1 METAAPLVS
10 DDTSIRFLL
19 RLGRAMHDYGYSAEQ
34 LERGLAAMAGRLGLE
49 AQFFTTP
56 TSILAAIGPLHGQR
70 TFLIRTEPGTI
81 DLGKLDELDDL
92 QNEVLESKVTPSQGL
107 ARVEA
112 LFARPGLYGPVAR
125 IVAAGAASV
134 SASVFLGGS
143 GRDAA
148 MSGVVG
154 AIVGAASLGIEPG
167 RSSAR
172 LFESAM
178 ACLAWLLASAIAIY
192 FGPISQTNVALSGL
206 VALLPGL
213 QLTLAMSELATGHL
227 ASGNARLMAAITVFV
242 SLGIGVA
249 LGSRLSTLIFG
260 ATPNLASQHLSEWAV
275 FAVVPVAAIGFTI
288 VFRARPREF
297 VPIVIAGG
305 LALAGAAIGARWLG
319 PDLGS
324 FVGAFTAAVV
334 SNIFARIR
342 HQPAELTLV
351 PAIVLLVPGSIGFSS
366 LSSLLD
372 RQVVPGVESAFR
384 TVMISVALTTGLL
397 IADVLVPPRRG
408 ARGNVL

>member
-1 METAAPLVS
+1 MVGNAQAAHETFTISYVAREMEPVASPPSEDA
-10 DDTSIRFLL
+10 SIRFLL

-49 AQFFTTP
+49 GQFFTTP
-56 TSILAAIGPLHGQR
+56 TSILAAIGPIQSQR

-81 DLGKLDELDDL
+81 DLGKLHELDEL
-92 QNEVLESKVTPSQGL
+92 QTEVLDSKLTPSEGL
-107 ARVEA
+107 RRVEA
-112 LFARPGLYGPVAR
+112 LSARPGRYGAFAR
-125 IVAAGAASV
+125 IAAAGAASV

-143 GRDAA
+143 ARDAA
-148 MSGVVG
+148 MSGIVG
-154 AIVGAASLGIEPG
+154 AIIGAASVRIEP
-167 RSSAR
+167 RRASAR

-178 ACLAWLLASAIAIY
+178 AVYA
-192 FGPISQTNVALSGL
+192 GPISQTNVALSGV

-213 QLTLAMSELATGHL
+213 QLTLAMSELATGRL
-227 ASGNARLMAAITVFV
+227 ASGNARLMAALTVFV

-249 LGSRLSTLIFG
+249 LGARVSILIFG
-260 ATPNLASQHLSEWAV
+260 AAQNLPTHKLAEWAA
-275 FAVVPVAAIGFTI
+275 FAVVPLAAIAFTI

-305 LALAGAAIGARWLG
+305 LALG
-319 PDLGS
+319 
-324 FVGAFTAAVV
+324 
-334 SNIFARIR
+334 
-342 HQPAELTLV
+342 
-351 PAIVLLVPGSIGFSS
+351 VLLVPGSIGFSS

-408 ARGNVL
+408 RGNVL